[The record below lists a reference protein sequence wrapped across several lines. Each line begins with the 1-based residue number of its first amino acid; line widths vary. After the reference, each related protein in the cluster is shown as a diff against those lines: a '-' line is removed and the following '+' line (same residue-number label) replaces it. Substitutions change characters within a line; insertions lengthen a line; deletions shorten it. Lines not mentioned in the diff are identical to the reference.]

1 LQKRDLYKLINNPFM
16 GTIPNVTLIY
26 FYIDSVNVNSIP
38 VSNVKGIHK
47 QWLLSNKEIELFMI
61 TKVAC
66 YFPRWIWI

>member
-1 LQKRDLYKLINNPFM
+1 M

-66 YFPRWIWI
+66 YFPR